1 MKNVFLSVAVL
12 LCSLFQAC
20 SDSLSENTLG
30 DVELQTRSSTFDKN
44 AEVSTIN
51 HNGENML
58 RFRDMEAYENVLK
71 LLNSKNNEERI
82 AYTNS
87 LQVKTISALLAESD
101 KELDEI
107 CESSTIETFRPKYE
121 QFKHKYKN
129 IFMFNDVDSEDLSA
143 YSKLRNPMDDNIAN
157 EDGEYMIGDSLVQS
171 SEFNNFS
178 EFYSNS
184 IVTYANETSNPNVDI
199 NHAWSHWD
207 KRKVGCY
214 LSFSKINDPGYIG
227 ITMRLTAQKKFIFGW
242 KRYSTMYHA
251 RFNLTGSGGFEFY
264 ETAYY
269 GFPVEKYV
277 NMNNK
282 EFTIHTKELDG
293 NFSVLFG
300 RVSYTEGGALLYH
313 CSCSGQMEV
322 WSRGIEEEHRGIAKV
337 DLKY

>member
-30 DVELQTRSSTFDKN
+30 DVELQTRSSTFDEN

-121 QFKHKYKN
+121 QFKRKYKDV
-129 IFMFNDVDSEDLSA
+129 FMFNDVDSEDLSA

-178 EFYSNS
+178 EFYSNN

-214 LSFSKINDPGYIG
+214 LSFSQLDDQNYAG
-227 ITMRLTAQKKFIFGW
+227 ITMRLTAQKKYIFGW

-251 RFNLTGSGGFEFY
+251 RFKLKGSGNGFEFY

-269 GFPVEKYV
+269 GFPKERYV
-277 NMNNK
+277 NKDNQ

-300 RVSYTEGGALLYH
+300 RVSTTGSIMQGYFH
-313 CSCSGQMEV
+313 CSGKMEV
-322 WSRGIEEEHRGIAKV
+322 WSRGIEEEHKGVANV
-337 DLKY
+337 QLDS